1 MIQSVLESTVAVD
14 KSYDPKMVADN
25 LELLKIYEQGL
36 VEKTVRIMGKYHK
49 PVIGV
54 YLLTDET
61 TRTVIEIEGQK
72 YKGIVFASPER
83 AVKSLSRMYQYSRWQ
98 KVNGSED

>member
-1 MIQSVLESTVAVD
+1 
-14 KSYDPKMVADN
+14 
-25 LELLKIYEQGL
+25 
-36 VEKTVRIMGKYHK
+36 MGKYHK